1 MLCQADQ
8 KAIFCMDCVRMNK
21 DCIFQLNF
29 KAALVTS
36 LNTALHI
43 HTHANAWDD
52 FKILS
57 GQVCDASDRCSNN
70 SLYQTFTLARV
81 DRLMH
86 LDTGVYHNRANNVLN
101 KCAFFKTVF

>member
-1 MLCQADQ
+1 MPHHFILELVGFLSRGQHTVLCQADQ

-29 KAALVTS
+29 KVALFTS

-43 HTHANAWDD
+43 HIHANAWDD

-70 SLYQTFTLARV
+70 SLY
-81 DRLMH
+81 
-86 LDTGVYHNRANNVLN
+86 
-101 KCAFFKTVF
+101 